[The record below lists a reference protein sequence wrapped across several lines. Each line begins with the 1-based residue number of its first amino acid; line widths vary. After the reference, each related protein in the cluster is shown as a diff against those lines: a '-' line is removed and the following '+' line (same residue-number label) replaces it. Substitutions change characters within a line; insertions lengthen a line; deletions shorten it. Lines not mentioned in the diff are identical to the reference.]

1 MFIRMAK
8 LSSCVRMPDMAGE
21 LAKSSLVI
29 VRNRMCPM
37 MLASTCK
44 SQRIESINSV
54 GLIRNIWF
62 DNNNTSRKF
71 GPLTSISL
79 LAHSLVPQ
87 RLTASNRSVSL
98 MTRSS
103 SFTRIN
109 SVDSV
114 MSSNGA
120 CDRESFVRHRIRFRL
135 LSCSSMTSKT
145 DVRHYQTKLFNRL
158 LTLSKESSNK
168 FANSRAL
175 NTLSGMRSF
184 HMYWEHFS
192 TRLDT
197 MYFLAA

>member
-135 LSCSSMTSKT
+135 LSCQVQQAKLMWDTTRRNSSTDCLPWVKSLQTSLQIQGLWT
-145 DVRHYQTKLFNRL
+145 RYREWDPSTCIG
-158 LTLSKESSNK
+158 
-168 FANSRAL
+168 
-175 NTLSGMRSF
+175 NTSPPG
-184 HMYWEHFS
+184 
-192 TRLDT
+192 
-197 MYFLAA
+197 